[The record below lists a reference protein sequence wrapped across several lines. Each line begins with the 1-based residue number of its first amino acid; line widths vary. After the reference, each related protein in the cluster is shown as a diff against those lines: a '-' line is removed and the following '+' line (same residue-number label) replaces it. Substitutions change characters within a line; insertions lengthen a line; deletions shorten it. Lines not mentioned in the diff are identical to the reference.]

1 MESGLMGQGIAIES
15 EGSLLSTLPGV
26 GSTPCQNAPGDP
38 QVKKT
43 FKTERLTLSE

>member
-26 GSTPCQNAPGDP
+26 GSRPCHNAPGDP
-38 QVKKT
+38 QLKKLL
-43 FKTERLTLSE
+43 KRGD